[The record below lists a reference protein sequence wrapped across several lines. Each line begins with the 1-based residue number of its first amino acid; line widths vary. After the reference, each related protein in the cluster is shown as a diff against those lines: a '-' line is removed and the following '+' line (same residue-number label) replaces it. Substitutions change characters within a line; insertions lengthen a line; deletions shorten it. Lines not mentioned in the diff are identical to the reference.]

1 MPWTRCFHGG
11 SGPGISTLLLP
22 ITSCQLILDFRGE
35 QIAKGRPTDSRA
47 FIICARP
54 ELWYRYSP
62 RHHFPRLILADISPR
77 RRRIV
82 REDREPLLGDRLRVI
97 FLLALDRL

>member
-1 MPWTRCFHGG
+1 M
-11 SGPGISTLLLP
+11 LP
-22 ITSCQLILDFRGE
+22 ITSGQLIVDFRGE
-35 QIAKGRPTDSRA
+35 QITKGRPTDSRA
-47 FIICARP
+47 FVICARP

-62 RHHFPRLILADISPR
+62 RHRFPRLIPADISPR

-82 REDREPLLGDRLRVI
+82 REDREPLFGDRLRVV